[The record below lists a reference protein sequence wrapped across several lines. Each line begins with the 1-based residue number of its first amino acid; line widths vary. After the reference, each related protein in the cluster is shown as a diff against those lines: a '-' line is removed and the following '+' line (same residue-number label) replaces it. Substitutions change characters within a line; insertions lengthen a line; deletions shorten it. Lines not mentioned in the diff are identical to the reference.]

1 MKKILLLVSLLA
13 IFAFACAPTVVSKCR
28 TDYAY
33 EGDKIKSTYQECISQ
48 NPGDKPHIT
57 LKHKE
62 LFD

>member
-1 MKKILLLVSLLA
+1 MKKTLLLISLLA
-13 IFAFACAPTVVSKCR
+13 ISAFACAPTVVSKCR

-33 EGDKIKSTYQECISQ
+33 EGDKIKSTYQECITQ

-57 LKHKE
+57 LKHQE